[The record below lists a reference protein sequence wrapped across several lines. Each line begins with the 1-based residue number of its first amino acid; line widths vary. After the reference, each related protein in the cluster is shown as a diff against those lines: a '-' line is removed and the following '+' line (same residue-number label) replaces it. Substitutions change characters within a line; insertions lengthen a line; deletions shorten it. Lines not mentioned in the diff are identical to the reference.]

1 MTDLKEQW
9 AESLTL
15 FFLVVGFMFAVLMKN
30 AAFSYITILLCGGLA
45 GRTYY
50 TKRETQPIFPFVLII
65 LGFLLGYLIGGVW
78 VSRIWVFIFFAL
90 GFGVS
95 YYLHLKKIL
104 VIFKSE
110 NYIK

>member
-1 MTDLKEQW
+1 MVDLKEQW
-9 AESLTL
+9 AESLGL
-15 FFLVVGFMFAVLMKN
+15 FFLVIGFMFAVLLKN
-30 AAFSYITILLCGGLA
+30 AVFSYLTILLCGALA

-50 TKRETQPIFPFVLII
+50 IKRFSQPIFPFILII
-65 LGFLLGYLIGGVW
+65 LGFLVGYLIGGVW
-78 VSRIWVFIFFAL
+78 VSRIWVFILFGI

-95 YYLHLKKIL
+95 YYLHMKKIL